1 MMSNRATCPS
11 RASVALALLILLAG
25 LWAVLGLTAPDAS
38 GVAAK
43 ELGKT
48 AKTPKPSCPSPRTKD
63 GEIKPDTPEYKLCQG
78 VGELT
83 GLQVR
88 ADGEV
93 NPYKV
98 PSNGR
103 IVAWSIDLSRPSQ
116 TEVNFFSE
124 APADGPDVEEGV
136 GWGEP
141 SAKISILK
149 KLKHQRF
156 KLVKQSKKVD
166 LKSHFGSSPIF
177 TLRKPLRVKAG
188 LFVALT
194 APGWFPALAHS
205 TPVTSTNG
213 DQWLASRGGKHCG
226 SFPENASQQQII
238 AAQQDAIDNS
248 KPQEKKG
255 SVRPYKCRYTA
266 ARLLYRAFLVPDK
279 N

>member
-1 MMSNRATCPS
+1 MSNHATSPS
-11 RASVALALLILLAG
+11 RANVALVLAILLAG

-43 ELGKT
+43 EIGKT
-48 AKTPKPSCPSPRTKD
+48 AKTPKPSCPSPRNSD
-63 GEIKPDTPEYKLCQG
+63 GEIKPNTPEWKLCQG

-98 PSNGR
+98 PANGR
-103 IVAWSIDLSRPSQ
+103 IVAWSIDLARPDQ

-124 APADGPDVEEGV
+124 APAGGPDVEQGV

-149 KLKHQRF
+149 KKKHQRF
-156 KLVKQSKKVD
+156 KLVKQSKKVA
-166 LKSHFGSSPIF
+166 LKSHFGSTPIF
-177 TLRKPLRVKAG
+177 TLRKPMRVKAG

-205 TPVTSTNG
+205 QPVTSTNG
-213 DQWLASRGGKHCG
+213 DQWLASRGAKHCG
-226 SFPENASQQQII
+226 SFPANASEAEII
-238 AAQQDAIDNS
+238 KAQQDAIDHS
-248 KPQEKKG
+248 KPQQKKG
-255 SVRPYKCRYTA
+255 TVRPYKCRYTA

-279 N
+279 K